1 MQQAACVPLPEARTF
16 LASLW
21 AACAADGRPLLGG
34 EGPWREDGPL
44 AASLFG
50 DRAIVAPAQRA
61 WAIDALE
68 GSAAPASPPPAAGRG
83 WAKRDWRRF
92 VAEERDGPMSPAGRH
107 GQMKRAASRDLFP
120 KYYPIHC
127 PGPGRAPANVAP
139 RPHGPTAV
147 YASRRCPFPS
157 CRDLLT
163 DRSPTDRRRCGMR
176 GAARPARAAARPL
189 APGIR
194 FLTYTSTWFR

>member
-1 MQQAACVPLPEARTF
+1 MSAQVQQAACVPLLEARTF

-21 AACAADGRPLLGG
+21 AACAADGRPLLGE

-68 GSAAPASPPPAAGRG
+68 GAAAPASPPPAAGRG
-83 WAKRDWRRF
+83 WAKRDWTRF
-92 VAEERDGPMSPAGRH
+92 VAEERDGPLSPAGRH

-127 PGPGRAPANVAP
+127 PGGACGSGRGA
-139 RPHGPTAV
+139 TA
-147 YASRRCPFPS
+147 AR
-157 CRDLLT
+157 T
-163 DRSPTDRRRCGMR
+163 DRGLRQPTLSFSVM
-176 GAARPARAAARPL
+176 
-189 APGIR
+189 
-194 FLTYTSTWFR
+194 S